1 MELINQLDETFKFEN
16 KEIRILGSYNEPFF
30 VAKDICDVLGLSNIT
45 EALKNIPQK
54 WKQIENLTSEK
65 LKSGVLHQEQSRN
78 MIILSEPAV
87 YKLIMRSNKP
97 VAQKFQEV
105 VCEEILPSLRKKGE
119 YKIQSIIDKNKEL
132 EEEKLILQANNLTI
146 YNDKILLEEE
156 KNKLEKQKTKVEEK
170 FKNTDEKYNKILT
183 RHCQLLKKRKRNIYE
198 IGNVLYIITHPAFTS
213 HYNTEYYKFG
223 ISTQN
228 VDETIPALT
237 QRLSSYNT
245 CAPSNYEICYY
256 IYIEENLLIENM
268 IKLKFKD
275 YLDPSNK
282 EWLKSVKLENIIE
295 FIKNLCEL
303 LGLEYK
309 KGKLH
314 NDEDTSIDDS
324 DNEEDTTIVDED
336 RENDQED
343 TTMVG
348 EEKNIDN
355 EEDTSMVDTDN
366 EEDTC
371 MVDVEEDVTKELQ
384 LNKKSNLKE
393 LQIMC
398 IKNGLSEK
406 GTVNELFERIDTFN
420 KTGKVKNYQTL
431 KNLIE
436 LCKQCK
442 LIYTGN
448 KSQLSDRLIKYLET
462 GENIRYVNEEKSE
475 EIKKNEPVINEL
487 EKKELLEN
495 LNIYRTIDLVK
506 ICNRFKITH
515 TDEKIETIKERIKKY
530 LESGEQYNN
539 HHQNIYAF
547 DINGKII
554 KYYNSIAEAAKVYN
568 ICENILKLSIDKK
581 QSLNKIIFRTSNV
594 SFTEKDL
601 DEINEN
607 NKIFKRNL
615 KVDDYI
621 IIKNMHINGA
631 NIQELMDKFSKSKTQ
646 IRRIINKE
654 LT

>member
-54 WKQIENLTSEK
+54 WKQIENLTSVS

-237 QRLSSYNT
+237 QRLSAYNT

-268 IKLKFKD
+268 LKLKFKD

-324 DNEEDTTIVDED
+324 DNEEDTTMVDED

-343 TTMVG
+343 TTMVD
-348 EEKNIDN
+348 EEKNTDN

-366 EEDTC
+366 EEDTS

-646 IRRIINKE
+646 IRRILKKE

>member
-1 MELINQLDETFKFEN
+1 MELVNQIDETICFNEKN
-16 KEIRILGSYNEPFF
+16 IRVIGSYNEPWF
-30 VAKDICDVLGLSNIT
+30 VAKDVCEILKLKDVSN
-45 EALKNIPQK
+45 ALLNIPEK
-54 WKQIENLTSEK
+54 WKGTKVISTLGGNQDM
-65 LKSGVLHQEQSRN
+65 R
-78 MIILSEPAV
+78 IINEAGL

-97 VAQKFQEV
+97 IAQKFQEV

-170 FKNTDEKYNKILT
+170 FKNTDEKYNNILN

-237 QRLSSYNT
+237 QRLSAYNT

-282 EWLKSVKLENIIE
+282 EWLKSVKLENIID

-309 KGKLH
+309 KGNLH
-314 NDEDTSIDDS
+314 NDEDT
-324 DNEEDTTIVDED
+324 TMVDED

-343 TTMVG
+343 TTMVD
-348 EEKNIDN
+348 EEKNTDN

-366 EEDTC
+366 EEDTS

-436 LCKQCK
+436 LCKQYK

-646 IRRIINKE
+646 IRRILKKE

>member
-1 MELINQLDETFKFEN
+1 MELINQIDETFKFEN
-16 KEIRILGSYNEPFF
+16 KEIRVLGSYNEPWF
-30 VAKDICDVLGLSNIT
+30 VAKDICDILGLSNIT
-45 EALKNIPQK
+45 NALKNIPEK
-54 WKQIENLTSEK
+54 WMTLK
-65 LKSGVLHQEQSRN
+65 LLRSSYNSQHMN
-78 MIILSEPAV
+78 MISEPAV

-170 FKNTDEKYNKILT
+170 FKNTDEKYNKILN
-183 RHCQLLKKRKRNIYE
+183 RHCQLLKKRKRKRNIYE

-406 GTVNELFERIDTFN
+406 GSVNELFERIDTFN

-448 KSQLSDRLIKYLET
+448 KSQLSDRIIKYLET

-539 HHQNIYAF
+539 HHKNIYTF

-554 KYYNSIAEAAKVYN
+554 KYYNSIAEAAKVHN

-594 SFTEKDL
+594 SFTEKEL

-621 IIKNMHINGA
+621 IIKNMHTNGA

-646 IRRIINKE
+646 IRRILKKE

>member
-1 MELINQLDETFKFEN
+1 MELINQIDETFKFEN
-16 KEIRILGSYNEPFF
+16 KEIRVLGSYNEPWF
-30 VAKDICDVLGLSNIT
+30 VAKDICDILGLSNIT
-45 EALKNIPQK
+45 NALKNIPEK
-54 WKQIENLTSEK
+54 WMTLK
-65 LKSGVLHQEQSRN
+65 LLRSSYNSQHMN
-78 MIILSEPAV
+78 MISEPAV

-170 FKNTDEKYNKILT
+170 FKNTDEKYNKILN
-183 RHCQLLKKRKRNIYE
+183 RHCQLLKKRKRKRNIYE

-406 GTVNELFERIDTFN
+406 GSVNELFERIDTFN

-448 KSQLSDRLIKYLET
+448 KSQLSDRIIKYLET

-554 KYYNSIAEAAKVYN
+554 KYYNSIAEAAKVHN

-594 SFTEKDL
+594 SFTEKEL

-621 IIKNMHINGA
+621 IIKNMHTNGA

-646 IRRIINKE
+646 IRRILKKE